1 MVMPRLTKP
10 VVLISGNVF
19 HYNSNSCCFGL
30 LNFLN
35 NHRKIMALK
44 PQAELTERDLN
55 RGLVMVIWDGLASEV
70 VTSLTGG
77 AFLVAMAL
85 LLGANNVQIGL
96 LAALPTITNIFQL
109 LSIVLVRK
117 YQNRRAISVFCIAMA
132 RIPLAIIGV
141 LVLLSDG
148 GSINML
154 IFFLFFHF
162 FFSSV
167 SGLSW
172 NSWMKDMIPA
182 KMLGEYFSRR
192 SRYTQTLNVVLSIVL
207 ALLLDYIRSR
217 YPAYELTTFAA
228 FFIIAGVVGVI
239 GAYLLSRAPEP
250 QSYLSKAKLINLLR
264 MPLKNENF
272 RRLLVFNSAWV
283 FALTIATPFFTVFM
297 LQGMGLPLS
306 YIIVLTIIS
315 QLCSI
320 MTLRMWGV
328 FSDRYSNKSII
339 AISAPL
345 YIVCIIGWSFV
356 GIYPLCEPGT
366 AGSYSYLQWGVY
378 RGNQPFSNQ
387 YWSEACPKRRCN
399 CIPLGKKHC
408 YGRFFFPRPSG
419 RWCTGRLLF

>member
-1 MVMPRLTKP
+1 
-10 VVLISGNVF
+10 
-19 HYNSNSCCFGL
+19 
-30 LNFLN
+30 
-35 NHRKIMALK
+35 
-44 PQAELTERDLN
+44 
-55 RGLVMVIWDGLASEV
+55 
-70 VTSLTGG
+70 
-77 AFLVAMAL
+77 
-85 LLGANNVQIGL
+85 
-96 LAALPTITNIFQL
+96 
-109 LSIVLVRK
+109 IVLVRK

-250 QSYLSKAKLINLLR
+250 H
-264 MPLKNENF
+264 
-272 RRLLVFNSAWV
+272 VFIQ
-283 FALTIATPFFTVFM
+283 T
-297 LQGMGLPLS
+297 
-306 YIIVLTIIS
+306 
-315 QLCSI
+315 
-320 MTLRMWGV
+320 
-328 FSDRYSNKSII
+328 
-339 AISAPL
+339 
-345 YIVCIIGWSFV
+345 
-356 GIYPLCEPGT
+356 
-366 AGSYSYLQWGVY
+366 
-378 RGNQPFSNQ
+378 
-387 YWSEACPKRRCN
+387 
-399 CIPLGKKHC
+399 
-408 YGRFFFPRPSG
+408 SG